1 MKETNI
7 FRTWAE
13 VDLDALLDNHRLVK
27 AHLGED
33 CRICAVVKADAYGHG
48 AVRVAKLLEEETD
61 YFAVAMAEEAYELRR
76 AGIGTPILVLGLV
89 PEGQMVPLIKND
101 VTLTIASYREGLAV
115 RFAAM
120 KAGKKAKV
128 HFAIDTGM
136 GRIGFLPCE
145 QSVKEITLLTSAPEF
160 IVEGCFSHFAT
171 ADEEDLSFTALQKER
186 FEQFT
191 AELLRKGNYF
201 PILHLSNSA
210 GICKTDCTY
219 KMVREGIIL
228 YGLSPSG
235 KPDGK
240 LMEKLRPVMTFK
252 SRVVQIKTVPKGT
265 PISYGATYHTGKET
279 VVATVAMGYGD
290 GVPRLLSNKGQM
302 MIHGNR
308 YPILGRVCMD
318 QLMLDITDAEDIA
331 VGDEA
336 VLFGFDGK
344 NYLDSGAQ
352 MALCESIHYEL
363 LCNINKRVPRVYIK
377 DGEIESI
384 ANILPEE

>member
-1 MKETNI
+1 MKETNM

-13 VDLDALLDNHRLVK
+13 VDLDALLHNHRLVRD
-27 AHLGED
+27 HLGKD
-33 CRICAVVKADAYGHG
+33 CKICAVVKADAYGHG
-48 AVRVAKLLEEETD
+48 AVRVARLLEQEVD

-76 AGIGTPILVLGLV
+76 AGIKTPILVLGLV
-89 PEGQMVPLIKND
+89 PEGQMVPLIKDD

-136 GRIGFLPCE
+136 GRIGFLPSE
-145 QSVKEITLLTSAPEF
+145 QSLEEISQLTSAPEF

-171 ADEEDLSFTALQKER
+171 ADEEDLSFTAIQKER

-191 AELLRKGNYF
+191 SELLKKGNYF

-210 GICKTDCTY
+210 GICKTNCAY

-235 KPDGK
+235 KAEGM
-240 LMEKLRPVMTFK
+240 LMEQLRPVMTFK
-252 SRVVQIKTVPKGT
+252 SRVVQIKTVPIGT
-265 PISYGATYHTGKET
+265 TISYGATYRTNKET
-279 VVATVAMGYGD
+279 TVATISMGYGD

-302 MIHGNR
+302 MIHGKC
-308 YPILGRVCMD
+308 YPIIGRVCMD
-318 QLMLDITDAEDIA
+318 QLMLDVTGADDLA

-336 VLFGFDGK
+336 VLFGFDEK
-344 NYLDSGAQ
+344 NYLDSGTQ

-363 LCNINKRVPRVYIK
+363 LCDINRRVPRVYLK
-377 DGEIESI
+377 SGEIESI
-384 ANILPEE
+384 VNILPEE